1 MDLGDPDFEPKGYVT
16 KCNDKFIYITGSCK
30 EFVNQFYD
38 DPLKIQ
44 KVNEISPD
52 LNPGTYVWI
61 YLETKPKNVFLK
73 VLGIPDR
80 KIIVKEVISKSE
92 VATEHLPT
100 VYIYHRQNG
109 NNVSKI
115 FFAGELRVTEDTKEN
130 SKKRPYPVKT
140 FKFNVLSGSYSATL
154 CQKENYCK
162 NITDEIKKLLQN
174 HYRIDNIEM
183 KDKHSDDDKTYITN
197 DKITCSNLNTYIQA
211 GLKVYSF
218 PDEQVYKQ
226 MLKIRDDINLCK
238 DYIDFHKKNMDT
250 FNKNIS
256 KDFNE
261 KQIEEQNELYRK
273 DIENEKEKIEKHTNE
288 LKKYDKYLLKKQ
300 FPRFS
305 TPSLFGKR
313 RSRRKSKRRSK
324 RRSRKVLGNNLRKKI

>member
-1 MDLGDPDFEPKGYVT
+1 
-16 KCNDKFIYITGSCK
+16 
-30 EFVNQFYD
+30 
-38 DPLKIQ
+38 
-44 KVNEISPD
+44 
-52 LNPGTYVWI
+52 
-61 YLETKPKNVFLK
+61 
-73 VLGIPDR
+73 
-80 KIIVKEVISKSE
+80 
-92 VATEHLPT
+92 
-100 VYIYHRQNG
+100 
-109 NNVSKI
+109 
-115 FFAGELRVTEDTKEN
+115 
-130 SKKRPYPVKT
+130 
-140 FKFNVLSGSYSATL
+140 
-154 CQKENYCK
+154 
-162 NITDEIKKLLQN
+162 
-174 HYRIDNIEM
+174 M

-261 KQIEEQNELYRK
+261 KQIEEQKELYRK
-273 DIENEKEKIEKHTNE
+273 DIQNEKEKIEKHTNE